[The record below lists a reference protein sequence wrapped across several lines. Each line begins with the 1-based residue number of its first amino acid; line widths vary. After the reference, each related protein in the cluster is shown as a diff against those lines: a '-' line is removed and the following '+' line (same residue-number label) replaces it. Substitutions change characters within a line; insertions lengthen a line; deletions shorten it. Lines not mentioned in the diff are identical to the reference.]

1 MVKHLFVIPSQP
13 ESRSKSSFF
22 PQDWFY
28 ITTLVCCVY
37 RRVQLHSNNQ
47 TQLHQQRS
55 KELFCKELHIPGG
68 PNSRR
73 MAHGSIMM
81 KVILLCAFRS
91 NVIFPFLLPCLDM
104 RRSCPSLIHT
114 MGLFLLVLIN
124 VYQYLHFVYACSVCM
139 NCLLTR
145 MSCGTGCT
153 NVMSFFSI
161 SSVYTALANNR
172 VGQKTILFD
181 HKF

>member
-1 MVKHLFVIPSQP
+1 MLFPPNPNPVRNPHFFHKIGFTSLPWSVVFTAGFSYIQTIKHNF
-13 ESRSKSSFF
+13 
-22 PQDWFY
+22 
-28 ITTLVCCVY
+28 T
-37 RRVQLHSNNQ
+37 
-47 TQLHQQRS
+47 S
-55 KELFCKELHIPGG
+55 KELFCKELHFPGG

-153 NVMSFFSI
+153 NVMSFFCI

-181 HKF
+181 HTF